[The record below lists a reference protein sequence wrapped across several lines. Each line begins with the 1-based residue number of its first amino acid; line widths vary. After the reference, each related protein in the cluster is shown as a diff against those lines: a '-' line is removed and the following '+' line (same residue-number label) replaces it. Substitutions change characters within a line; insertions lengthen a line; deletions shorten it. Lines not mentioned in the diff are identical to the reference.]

1 MDLNLLEN
9 EIYVKKQGL
18 LEWQNFQ
25 WHPFYITGCT
35 RCLPGAVSWERTH
48 QEDPDSAEDDPSLAL
63 STPLP
68 EDEGQLYH
76 HADNMEGLHCQ
87 KTIPNGKNQYV
98 WLMPELNCLTELSF
112 YVNFLSVSYLW

>member
-1 MDLNLLEN
+1 M
-9 EIYVKKQGL
+9 
-18 LEWQNFQ
+18 
-25 WHPFYITGCT
+25 P
-35 RCLPGAVSWERTH
+35 WERAH

-98 WLMPELNCLTELSF
+98 WQMSELYFFTESSVICNLKLSF
-112 YVNFLSVSYLW
+112 CLIYESGLEGLIQK